1 MASSAGCTA
10 ARHGVRAYNVDVY
23 ALDVSRRPLLILSMR
38 GPVSSTDLAQM
49 KADLEQLVEQG
60 QSFAMVWDIRD
71 TEIPPRAEIMD
82 LLTWTRELR
91 IRYTQVFD
99 EAQPRIPTFTAYHM
113 PSMLGNLLR
122 FFLQMVPSIRG
133 QHIVATSFDEAVAAC
148 EAALKR
154 LEFERLPSR
163 NVG

>member
-1 MASSAGCTA
+1 
-10 ARHGVRAYNVDVY
+10 VY
-23 ALDVSRRPLLILSMR
+23 TLDDSRRPLLILSMR
-38 GPVSSTDLAQM
+38 GPVSSNEIAQM
-49 KADLEQLVEQG
+49 KADLERLVEQG
-60 QSFAMVWDIRD
+60 RSFAMVWDIRD
-71 TEIPPRAEIMD
+71 TDIPPRAEIMD
-82 LLTWTRELR
+82 LLAWSRALR
-91 IRYTQVFD
+91 VRYTQVFD

-133 QHIVATSFDEAVAAC
+133 QHVVCTSYDEAVTAC

-163 NVG
+163 HAG

>member
-1 MASSAGCTA
+1 
-10 ARHGVRAYNVDVY
+10 VY
-23 ALDVSRRPLLILSMR
+23 AFDVSRRPLLIISMR
-38 GPVSSTDLAQM
+38 GPVSADDMAQM
-49 KADLEQLVEQG
+49 KADLELLIERG
-60 QSFAMVWDIRD
+60 EAFAMVWDFID
-71 TEIPPRAEIMD
+71 IDIPPRAEVME
-82 LLTWTRELR
+82 LLAWTRALR
-91 IRYTQVFD
+91 VRYTQVFD
-99 EAQPRIPTFTAYHM
+99 EAQPRVPTFTAYHM

-133 QHIVATSFDEAVAAC
+133 QQVVCGSFDEAVAAC